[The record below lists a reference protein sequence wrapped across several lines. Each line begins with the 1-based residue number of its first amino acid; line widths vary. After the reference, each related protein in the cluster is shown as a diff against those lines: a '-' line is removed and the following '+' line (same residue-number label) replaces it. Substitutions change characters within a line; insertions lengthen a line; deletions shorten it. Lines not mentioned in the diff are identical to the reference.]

1 MEIKTLS
8 LGQLQT
14 NCYLVWCPDTLEA
27 IIIDPADEADFITQ
41 EILNLKLK
49 PKYIVL
55 THGHFDHV
63 LGVLELKLNFNI
75 PILLHKNDLSLYKQT
90 QKSAQYWL
98 KMQVDPTPPP
108 DKFIKQNDQIKFGAE
123 TLKVIETPGHTPGS
137 ICLLSQKPHFGSAV
151 LFSGDTLFKNG
162 IGRTDFKYSNPKD
175 MQNSLK
181 ILSKLPKKTLVYPG
195 HGPSTSLR
203 AEHGNPTQELETPS
217 F

>member
-8 LGQLQT
+8 LGPLQT
-14 NCYLVWCPDTLEA
+14 NCYLVWCPKTQEA

-41 EILNLKLK
+41 EIIDLKLK

-75 PILLHKNDLSLYKQT
+75 PILLHKADLPLYKQT

-98 KMQVDPTPPP
+98 QRQVDPTPPP
-108 DKFIKQNDQIKFGAE
+108 DKFIKQNDQIKFGKE
-123 TLKVIETPGHTPGS
+123 SLKVIETPGHTPGS
-137 ICLLSQKPHFGSAV
+137 ICLLSPVHLGGAH

-162 IGRTDFKYSNPKD
+162 IGRTDFSYSSSKD
-175 MQNSLK
+175 MQNSLQK
-181 ILSKLPKKTLVYPG
+181 LAKLPPTTKVYPG
-195 HGPSTSLR
+195 HGEPTTIAQESL
-203 AEHGNPTQELETPS
+203 S
-217 F
+217 